1 MAPIR
6 ALSALVMGC
15 MFFLQAEASLSFD
28 SVPANLKGLSQHR
41 MLHRR
46 VADSS
51 VPVKARSTTKSKRC
65 KARDE
70 SSSSSG
76 SNGSGTTEAS
86 ATITS
91 SSKKAESTSSS
102 SYGKISQANAV
113 TGLINVQSTCGDI
126 GATSE
131 SFFQIWTVNPISLNI
146 FYEIDLIHHFRGCHV
161 HNWSKWELMVAE
173 LWC

>member
-131 SFFQIWTVNPISLNI
+131 SSFFKYGLSILSRLFFMKLT
-146 FYEIDLIHHFRGCHV
+146 
-161 HNWSKWELMVAE
+161 
-173 LWC
+173 